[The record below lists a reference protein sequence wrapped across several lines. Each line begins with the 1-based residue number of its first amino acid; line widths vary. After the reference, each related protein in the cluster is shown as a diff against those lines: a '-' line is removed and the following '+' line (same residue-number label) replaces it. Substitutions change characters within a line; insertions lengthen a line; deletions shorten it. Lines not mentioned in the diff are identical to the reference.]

1 MTFGEGQGTGRAR
14 RGMLAGDVE
23 EGELEIGQVAG
34 MIDDIPTV
42 SDLMRTMIDQYD
54 AATIRPATRVD

>member
-1 MTFGEGQGTGRAR
+1 M
-14 RGMLAGDVE
+14 
-23 EGELEIGQVAG
+23 LEIGQVAG

-42 SDLMRTMIDQYD
+42 SDLMRTMIDPYD